1 MKPKLPIFVFSMLI
15 GLSFSNN
22 LFAQKD
28 ADLVT
33 PYKIPPTLSN
43 PAPTGFQPV
52 VISVTE
58 ASEEATANSM
68 VAGFSAVYFTSADL
82 QYLLSDSR
90 GVGLRFYNAKE
101 DMTVGLGNIVGVAVK
116 SDGSE
121 INPALSKSYII
132 SRPLTNTST
141 FLNPI
146 EKSTAKACVSN
157 ACNTVDLIPYTAFF
171 SRSVLDE
178 LLKKTGAVGVKLTPA
193 SRKFEVK
200 DAKGVSTIK
209 TYRTMMAV
217 SVALKD
223 GKIADIGSQ
232 YFKSLQPC
240 PYHCPTDNLLLMPA
254 KY

>member
-1 MKPKLPIFVFSMLI
+1 MKNK
-15 GLSFSNN
+15 LSFFGVSI
-22 LFAQKD
+22 LMGISFSDCLYAQKD
-28 ADLVT
+28 AEIVT
-33 PYKIPPTLSN
+33 PYKSSSVLTN
-43 PAPTGFQPV
+43 PAPIGFQPV
-52 VISVTE
+52 AISYNEAAEE
-58 ASEEATANSM
+58 ASANAT

-90 GVGLRFYNAKE
+90 GVGLRFYNARE
-101 DMTVGLGNIVGVAVK
+101 DMTIGSGNIVAVAVK

-146 EKSTAKACVSN
+146 AKSTAKVCVSN
-157 ACNTVDLIPYTAFF
+157 ACNTPDLIPYTAFF
-171 SRSVLDE
+171 SRSIIDE
-178 LLKKTGAVGVKLTPA
+178 LLKQTGAAGVKLIPA
-193 SRKFEVK
+193 SRKFEMK
-200 DAKGVSTIK
+200 DSKGVTTVK

-217 SVALKD
+217 GVALKD

-232 YFKSLQPC
+232 YLKSLEPC
-240 PYHCPTDNLLLMPA
+240 PYHCPTDNVLLMPA